1 MSSAYINGYQRLHN
15 DGLSTVTIDNTRNDS
30 DVFVKLV
37 SLNGPQ
43 AYPVRTFFVAGRG
56 TFTLNQMAAGNYD
69 IRYRDL
75 STGGLSRTEA
85 FSLEEAP
92 SYNGTQFSNITM
104 TLYKVRNG
112 NMQTYGL
119 AEDEF

>member
-1 MSSAYINGYQRLHN
+1 
-15 DGLSTVTIDNTRNDS
+15 
-30 DVFVKLV
+30 
-37 SLNGPQ
+37 
-43 AYPVRTFFVAGRG
+43 
-56 TFTLNQMAAGNYD
+56 MAAGNYD